1 MDMTAKKLRV
11 LFVGNSYTFYNQM
24 PQTAF
29 TEQAKEAGFD
39 VEVTAVTRGGYYLS
53 QFADPENEEGK
64 RLRET
69 VNGKSYD
76 FAVLQEQSKNPI
88 QDEARFLAGVA
99 GVKALINAENFIL
112 YATWGRNDGSKD
124 LAELGL
130 TREEM
135 TEKLSIAYNKAAK
148 QFGAK
153 VAEVGK
159 AFLAYGENHD
169 KDELYN
175 PDMSHPSALGSKI
188 AAKVILEQMK
198 G

>member
-1 MDMTAKKLRV
+1 MSAKKLCV
-11 LFVGNSYTFYNQM
+11 LFVGNSYTYYNEM

-29 TEQAKEAGFD
+29 TELAKEAGFD

-69 VNGKSYD
+69 VRGKSYD

-88 QDEARFLAGVA
+88 KDEARFLAGVA

-135 TEKLSIAYNKAAK
+135 TEQLSIAYNKAAK

-159 AFLAYGENHD
+159 AFLAYAENND
-169 KDELYN
+169 KDDLYN